1 MFESWRPSGVRRRA
15 QAAARLLGPPGSSPP
30 RLSPP
35 LALAVFAAA
44 LFTSLAVTVI
54 STRSVG
60 DYLREDLRLKLPAV
74 LRAAQT
80 RLDLWH
86 SQRRIDVT
94 TFAGSAALVEN
105 ADRLARGDAPDSLAA
120 ERARRYLD
128 AARSR
133 YPVYSVFFLLD
144 RSGEIVLS
152 AGTQPPLG
160 SDLRRE
166 LAKAGLA
173 AGAQER
179 WLESHRAHV
188 FSAPVGRAQGRLSL
202 HAWVPVAAA
211 RTALDSIERGRA
223 GAIRVVGASG
233 ETLVGE
239 TAWIGPPLREL
250 AEGLSMASLH
260 VEEIVA
266 DDGRPLII
274 AAVPYPRFGWT
285 LATEAHPAQALG
297 PATGAMR
304 RLLGVKLATA
314 LFFTLLAVLLS
325 GAVLRPILEFR
336 EAARALAE
344 RETGSVPAPPGGDHP
359 EAEVGLLART
369 FQEMRDLL
377 QRYQRELRAKRKEI
391 AVANERLRAQNEKL
405 RQANEVLE
413 RLSVTDELTGLYN
426 QRYFREHL
434 PREMTRA
441 LRTGEP
447 LCLVLFDV
455 DDFKQ
460 LNDRFGHATGDRVLR
475 TVARIMG
482 AQVREMDLLARYGGE
497 EFALLASQTPLDGA
511 MALAEKI
518 RVAVSHAPV
527 ALGGDAPAPSVHVTV
542 SAGVAAFRGDERA
555 LFDDADRALYRAK
568 AAGKDCVVNA

>member
-1 MFESWRPSGVRRRA
+1 ML
-15 QAAARLLGPPGSSPP
+15 ARLLGRPTATPR

-35 LALAVFAAA
+35 LALAVFSAA

-74 LRAAQT
+74 LHAAQT
-80 RLDLWH
+80 RLDLWY
-86 SQRRIDVT
+86 SQRRIDLT

-105 ADRLARGDAPDSLAA
+105 ADRLVRGDAPDSLAA
-120 ERARRYLD
+120 ERVRSYLE
-128 AARSR
+128 ATRSR
-133 YPVYSVFFLLD
+133 YPVYSAFFVLD
-144 RSGEIVLS
+144 HSGEVVLS
-152 AGTQPPLG
+152 AGPQPVLEP
-160 SDLRRE
+160 DLRRE
-166 LAKAGLA
+166 LAKADLA

-179 WLESHRAHV
+179 WLGTHRSQV
-188 FSAPVGRAQGRLSL
+188 FSAPVARARGRLSL
-202 HAWVPVAAA
+202 HAWVPVGAA
-211 RTALDSIERGRA
+211 RTALESIERGRA
-223 GAIRVVGASG
+223 GAIRVVDASG
-233 ETLVGE
+233 ETLIGQ

-266 DDGRPLII
+266 EDGRPLII

-285 LATEAHPAQALG
+285 LATEAHPAQALAPG
-297 PATGAMR
+297 TGAVR

-314 LFFTLLAVLLS
+314 LVFTLFAVLLS

-336 EAARALAE
+336 EAVRSLTE
-344 RETGSVPAPPGGDHP
+344 RETGSAPAPPGAAEP
-359 EAEVGLLART
+359 EVGLLART
-369 FQEMRDLL
+369 FQEMRELL
-377 QRYQRELRAKRKEI
+377 QRYQHELRAKRKEI
-391 AVANERLRAQNEKL
+391 AAANDRLRDQNEKL

-413 RLSVTDELTGLYN
+413 RLSVTDELTGLHN
-426 QRYFREHL
+426 QRFFREQL

-447 LCLVLFDV
+447 LSLILLDV

-460 LNDRFGHATGDRVLR
+460 LNDNYGHAAGDTVLR
-475 TVARIMG
+475 TIARVMG

-497 EFALLASQTPLDGA
+497 EFTLLASQTPLDGA
-511 MALAEKI
+511 VALAEKI
-518 RVAVSHAPV
+518 RVAVSHARV
-527 ALGGDAPAPSVHVTV
+527 ALADGAPSRSVQVTV

-568 AAGKDCVVNA
+568 AAGKDCVVKG

>member
-1 MFESWRPSGVRRRA
+1 
-15 QAAARLLGPPGSSPP
+15 
-30 RLSPP
+30 
-35 LALAVFAAA
+35 VFAAA

-60 DYLREDLRLKLPAV
+60 DYLREDLRLKLPTV

-120 ERARRYLD
+120 ERVRRYLD

-133 YPVYSVFFLLD
+133 YPVYSVFLLLD
-144 RSGEIVLS
+144 RSGEVVLS
-152 AGTQPPLG
+152 AGTQPALEP
-160 SDLRRE
+160 DLRRE

-188 FSAPVGRAQGRLSL
+188 FSAPIGHGQGWLSL

-211 RTALDSIERGRA
+211 RSALDSIERGRA
-223 GAIRVVGASG
+223 GAIRVVDASG

-250 AEGLSMASLH
+250 AEGLSVASLH
-260 VEEIVA
+260 VEEVVA
-266 DDGRPLII
+266 EDGRPLII

-325 GAVLRPILEFR
+325 GAVLRPVFEFR
-336 EAARALAE
+336 EATRALAE
-344 RETGSVPAPPGGDHP
+344 RETGSLPAPPGGDRP

-391 AVANERLRAQNEKL
+391 AAANERLRAQNEKL

-511 MALAEKI
+511 LALAEKI
-518 RVAVSHAPV
+518 RVAVSHAPF
-527 ALGGDAPAPSVHVTV
+527 ALGGDAPAASVHVTV

>member
-1 MFESWRPSGVRRRA
+1 MFDAWRPSAVRRRA
-15 QAAARLLGPPGSSPP
+15 QMLARLLGRPTATPR
-30 RLSPP
+30 RLSPS
-35 LALAVFAAA
+35 LALAVFSAA

-74 LRAAQT
+74 LHAAQT
-80 RLDLWH
+80 RLDLWY
-86 SQRRIDVT
+86 SQRRIDLT

-105 ADRLARGDAPDSLAA
+105 ADRLVRGDAPDSLAA
-120 ERARRYLD
+120 ERVRSYLE
-128 AARSR
+128 ATRSR
-133 YPVYSVFFLLD
+133 YPVYSAFF
-144 RSGEIVLS
+144 VLE
-152 AGTQPPLG
+152 P
-160 SDLRRE
+160 DLRRE
-166 LAKAGLA
+166 LAKADLA

-179 WLESHRAHV
+179 WLGTHRSQV
-188 FSAPVGRAQGRLSL
+188 FSAPVARARGRLSL
-202 HAWVPVAAA
+202 HAWVPVGAA
-211 RTALDSIERGRA
+211 RAALESIERGRA
-223 GAIRVVGASG
+223 GAIRVVDASG
-233 ETLVGE
+233 ETLVGQ

-266 DDGRPLII
+266 EDGRPLII

-285 LATEAHPAQALG
+285 LATEAHPAQALAPG
-297 PATGAMR
+297 TGAVR

-314 LFFTLLAVLLS
+314 LVFTLFAVLLS

-336 EAARALAE
+336 EAVRSLTE
-344 RETGSVPAPPGGDHP
+344 RETGSAPAPHGAAEP
-359 EAEVGLLART
+359 EVGLLART
-369 FQEMRDLL
+369 FQEMRELL
-377 QRYQRELRAKRKEI
+377 QRYQHELRAKRKEI
-391 AVANERLRAQNEKL
+391 AAANDRLRDQNEKL

-413 RLSVTDELTGLYN
+413 RLSVTDELTGLHN
-426 QRYFREHL
+426 QRYFREQL

-447 LCLVLFDV
+447 LSLILLDV

-460 LNDRFGHATGDRVLR
+460 LNDNYGHAAGDTVLR
-475 TVARIMG
+475 TIARVMG

-497 EFALLASQTPLDGA
+497 EFTLLASQTPLDGA
-511 MALAEKI
+511 VALAEKI
-518 RVAVSHAPV
+518 RVAVSHARV
-527 ALGGDAPAPSVHVTV
+527 ALADGAPSRSVQVTV

-568 AAGKDCVVNA
+568 AAGKDCVVKG